1 MKLSLQSTF
10 FCHTSPTDLLSLS
23 ADCIAVGLDKT
34 ALYFQIAIK
43 TNHAFPEHAD
53 RDVVIQIPSHNP
65 KIMQKSDLFTRSEIT
80 IITAPF
86 DTELAQG
93 DQVCFIY
100 NLCIK
105 KIAADFSCPV
115 NPSIPCLI
123 SLYVA
128 TKVINKNDFLLTDTL
143 KLDEEI
149 NEKKQEFIR
158 SFHKTERGEVHTGIL
173 QPPDNILCSTVS
185 SKVSSAWRYGEIHLK
200 VTASGVFF

>member
-53 RDVVIQIPSHNP
+53 RDVVIKIPSQDP
-65 KIMQKSDLFTRSEIT
+65 KVMEKFDLLTRSEIT

-93 DQVCFIY
+93 DRVCFIY

-105 KIAADFSCPV
+105 KIAADFS
-115 NPSIPCLI
+115 PSVTPPITCQI

-128 TKVINKNDFLLTDTL
+128 TKVINKNDCLLTDTL
-143 KLDEEI
+143 KLKAEI
-149 NEKKQEFIR
+149 DNKEHEFID
-158 SFHKTERGEVHTGIL
+158 SFDPRDLGDVHRGVL
-173 QPPDNILCSTVS
+173 QPPDNIVCSSPSNEAHSTWHHGVI
-185 SKVSSAWRYGEIHLK
+185 ELN